1 MKNLITISFLAILCT
16 FNTNGQLLYSIQG
29 KNLKQPSYI
38 YGTIHVMPKKD
49 FSLSKDIQS
58 AFANC
63 QVLAMEVDLNM
74 DFKTQLEIAQQSLLP
89 EGKTIADLTS
99 PEEAKRVKQFCL
111 DSMHWKESKYEKM
124 SRLKP
129 FFLSSVI
136 LQELIGKSKSFEQEF
151 NKLAKKKKM
160 PAVGL
165 ETIQFQMNMVNTISN
180 EEQMKMLLLG
190 LSTNNSEFNKM
201 LNAYLK
207 QDLIGLGALMNDAEL
222 SPEFNENML
231 LQRNRNWIP
240 VIEKLV
246 SEKPTFIAVGAG
258 HLPGNEGVL
267 NLLREAGY
275 EVTPVGF

>member
-1 MKNLITISFLAILCT
+1 MKKYVILLTVLMLFTTNSFA
-16 FNTNGQLLYSIQG
+16 QLLYKIEG
-29 KNLKQPSYI
+29 NNLNSVSYI

-49 FSLSKDIQS
+49 FEISKSIQTS
-58 AFANC
+58 FNAC

-74 DFKTQLEIAQQSLLP
+74 DFKTQLEAAQQSFLP
-89 EGKTIADLTS
+89 EGKTIADLAS
-99 PEEAKRVKQFCL
+99 ADDVNKVKQFCI

-136 LQELIGKSKSFEQEF
+136 LQELIGKSKSFEKEF
-151 NKLAKKKKM
+151 NNLAKKKKM
-160 PAVGL
+160 TTIGL
-165 ETIQFQMNMVNTISN
+165 ETLQFQMNMVNTVSN
-180 EEQMKMLLLG
+180 EEQMKMLLQG

-201 LNAYLK
+201 LAAYLR
-207 QDLIGLGALMNDAEL
+207 QDLTGLGNLMNDAEL
-222 SPEFNENML
+222 SPEFNENLL

-240 VIEKLV
+240 IISKLI

-258 HLPGNEGVL
+258 HLPGEKGVL

-275 EVTPVGF
+275 TVTPVN

>member
-1 MKNLITISFLAILCT
+1 MKKHVILLTVVMLFTTNT
-16 FNTNGQLLYSIQG
+16 FAQLLYKIEG
-29 KNLKQPSYI
+29 NNLTSVSYI

-49 FSLSKDIQS
+49 FEISKSIQS
-58 AFANC
+58 SFNAC

-74 DFKTQLEIAQQSLLP
+74 DFKTQLEAAQQSFLP
-89 EGKTIADLTS
+89 EGKTIADLAS
-99 PEEAKRVKQFCL
+99 ADDVQKVKQFCM
-111 DSMHWKESKYEKM
+111 DSMHWKESKYAKM

-136 LQELIGKSKSFEQEF
+136 LQELIGKSKSFEKEF

-160 PAVGL
+160 TTIGL
-165 ETIQFQMNMVNTISN
+165 ETLQFQMNMVNTVSN
-180 EEQMKMLLLG
+180 EEQMKMLLQG

-201 LNAYLK
+201 LDAYLR
-207 QDLIGLGALMNDAEL
+207 QDLIGLGNLMNDAEL
-222 SPEFNENML
+222 SPEFNENLL

-240 VIEKLV
+240 IISKLI

-258 HLPGNEGVL
+258 HLPGEKGVL

-275 EVTPVGF
+275 TVTPIQ

>member
-1 MKNLITISFLAILCT
+1 MKKYAILLT
-16 FNTNGQLLYSIQG
+16 VLMLFTTNSFAQLLYKIEG
-29 KNLKQPSYI
+29 NNLNSVSYI

-49 FSLSKDIQS
+49 FEISKSIQS
-58 AFANC
+58 SFNAC

-74 DFKTQLEIAQQSLLP
+74 DFKTQLEAAQQSFLP
-89 EGKTIADLTS
+89 EGKTIADLAS
-99 PEEAKRVKQFCL
+99 ADDVNKVKQFCI

-136 LQELIGKSKSFEQEF
+136 LQELIGKSKSFEKEF
-151 NKLAKKKKM
+151 NNLAKKKKM
-160 PAVGL
+160 TTIGL
-165 ETIQFQMNMVNTISN
+165 ETLQFQMNMVNTVSN
-180 EEQMKMLLLG
+180 EEQMKMLLQG

-201 LNAYLK
+201 LAAYLR
-207 QDLIGLGALMNDAEL
+207 QDLTGLGNLMNDAEL
-222 SPEFNENML
+222 SPEFNENLL

-240 VIEKLV
+240 IISKLI

-258 HLPGNEGVL
+258 HLPGEKGVL

-275 EVTPVGF
+275 TVTPVN

>member
-1 MKNLITISFLAILCT
+1 MILLTVLMLFTTNSFA
-16 FNTNGQLLYSIQG
+16 QLLYKIEG
-29 KNLKQPSYI
+29 NNLNSVSYI

-49 FSLSKDIQS
+49 FEISKSIQS
-58 AFANC
+58 SFNAC

-74 DFKTQLEIAQQSLLP
+74 DFKTQLEAAQQSFLP
-89 EGKTIADLTS
+89 EGKTIADLAS
-99 PEEAKRVKQFCL
+99 ADDVKKVRQFCI

-136 LQELIGKSKSFEQEF
+136 LQELIGKSKSFEKEF
-151 NKLAKKKKM
+151 NNLAKKKKM
-160 PAVGL
+160 TTIGL
-165 ETIQFQMNMVNTISN
+165 ETLQFQMNMVNTVSN
-180 EEQMKMLLLG
+180 EEQMKMLLQG

-201 LNAYLK
+201 LAAYLR
-207 QDLIGLGALMNDAEL
+207 QDLVGLGNLMNDAEL
-222 SPEFNENML
+222 SPEFNENLL

-240 VIEKLV
+240 IIAKLI

-258 HLPGNEGVL
+258 HLPGEKGVL

-275 EVTPVGF
+275 TVTPVN

>member
-1 MKNLITISFLAILCT
+1 MKKYVILLTVLMLFTTNT
-16 FNTNGQLLYSIQG
+16 FAQLLYKIEG
-29 KNLKQPSYI
+29 NNLTSVSYI

-49 FSLSKDIQS
+49 FEISKSIQS
-58 AFANC
+58 SFNAC

-74 DFKTQLEIAQQSLLP
+74 DFKTQLEAAQQSFLP
-89 EGKTIADLTS
+89 EGKTIADLAS
-99 PEEAKRVKQFCL
+99 ADDVQKVKQFCM
-111 DSMHWKESKYEKM
+111 DSMHWKESKYAKM

-136 LQELIGKSKSFEQEF
+136 LQELIGKSKSFEKEF

-160 PAVGL
+160 TTIGL
-165 ETIQFQMNMVNTISN
+165 ETLQFQMNMVNTVSN
-180 EEQMKMLLLG
+180 EEQMKMLLQG

-201 LNAYLK
+201 LDAYLR
-207 QDLIGLGALMNDAEL
+207 QDLIGLGNLMNDAEL
-222 SPEFNENML
+222 SPEFNENLL

-240 VIEKLV
+240 IISKLI

-258 HLPGNEGVL
+258 HLPGEKGVL

-275 EVTPVGF
+275 TVTPIQ

>member
-1 MKNLITISFLAILCT
+1 MKKHVILLTVLMLFTTNT
-16 FNTNGQLLYSIQG
+16 FAQLLYKIEG
-29 KNLKQPSYI
+29 NNLTSVSYI

-49 FSLSKDIQS
+49 FEISKSIQS
-58 AFANC
+58 SFNAC

-74 DFKTQLEIAQQSLLP
+74 DFKTQLEAAQQSFLP
-89 EGKTIADLTS
+89 EGKTIADLAS
-99 PEEAKRVKQFCL
+99 ADDVQKVKQFCM
-111 DSMHWKESKYEKM
+111 DSMHWKESKYAKM

-136 LQELIGKSKSFEQEF
+136 LQELIGKSKSFEKEF

-160 PAVGL
+160 TTIGL
-165 ETIQFQMNMVNTISN
+165 ETLQFQMNMVNTVSN
-180 EEQMKMLLLG
+180 EEQMKMLLQG

-201 LNAYLK
+201 LEAYLR
-207 QDLIGLGALMNDAEL
+207 QDLIGLGNLMNDAEL
-222 SPEFNENML
+222 SPEFNENLL

-240 VIEKLV
+240 IISKLI

-258 HLPGNEGVL
+258 HLPGEKGVL

-275 EVTPVGF
+275 TVTPIQ

>member
-1 MKNLITISFLAILCT
+1 MKKYVILLTVLMLFTTNSFA
-16 FNTNGQLLYSIQG
+16 QLLYKIEG
-29 KNLKQPSYI
+29 NNLNSVSYI

-49 FSLSKDIQS
+49 FEISKSIQS
-58 AFANC
+58 SFNAC

-74 DFKTQLEIAQQSLLP
+74 DFKTQLEAAQQSFLP
-89 EGKTIADLTS
+89 EGKTIADLAS
-99 PEEAKRVKQFCL
+99 ADDVKKVRQFCI

-136 LQELIGKSKSFEQEF
+136 LQELIGKSKSFEKEF
-151 NKLAKKKKM
+151 NNLAKKKKM
-160 PAVGL
+160 TTIGL
-165 ETIQFQMNMVNTISN
+165 ETLQFQMNMVNTVSN
-180 EEQMKMLLLG
+180 EEQMKMLLQG

-201 LNAYLK
+201 LAAYLR
-207 QDLIGLGALMNDAEL
+207 QDLVGLGNLMNDAEL
-222 SPEFNENML
+222 SPEFNENLL

-240 VIEKLV
+240 IIAKLI

-258 HLPGNEGVL
+258 HLPGEKGVL

-275 EVTPVGF
+275 TVTPVN

>member
-1 MKNLITISFLAILCT
+1 MKKHVILLTVLMLFTTNT
-16 FNTNGQLLYSIQG
+16 FAQLLYKIEG
-29 KNLKQPSYI
+29 NNLTSVSYI

-49 FSLSKDIQS
+49 FEISKSIQS
-58 AFANC
+58 SFNAC

-74 DFKTQLEIAQQSLLP
+74 DFKTQLEAAQQSFLP
-89 EGKTIADLTS
+89 EGKTIADLAS
-99 PEEAKRVKQFCL
+99 ADDVQKVKQFCM
-111 DSMHWKESKYEKM
+111 DSMHWKESKYAKM

-136 LQELIGKSKSFEQEF
+136 LQELIGKSKSFEKEF

-160 PAVGL
+160 TTIGL
-165 ETIQFQMNMVNTISN
+165 ETLQFQMNMVNTVSN
-180 EEQMKMLLLG
+180 EEQMKMLLQG

-201 LNAYLK
+201 LDAYLR
-207 QDLIGLGALMNDAEL
+207 QDLIGLGNLMNDAEL
-222 SPEFNENML
+222 SPEFNENLL

-240 VIEKLV
+240 IISKLI

-258 HLPGNEGVL
+258 HLPGEKGVL

-275 EVTPVGF
+275 TVTPIQ

>member
-1 MKNLITISFLAILCT
+1 MLFTTNT
-16 FNTNGQLLYSIQG
+16 FAQLLYKIEG
-29 KNLKQPSYI
+29 NNLTSVSYI

-49 FSLSKDIQS
+49 FEISKSIQS
-58 AFANC
+58 SFNAC

-74 DFKTQLEIAQQSLLP
+74 DFKTQLEAAQQSFLP
-89 EGKTIADLTS
+89 EGKTIADLAS
-99 PEEAKRVKQFCL
+99 ADDVQKVKQFCM
-111 DSMHWKESKYEKM
+111 DSMHWKESKYAKM

-136 LQELIGKSKSFEQEF
+136 LQELIGKSKSFEKEF

-160 PAVGL
+160 TTIGL
-165 ETIQFQMNMVNTISN
+165 ETLQFQMNMVNTVSN
-180 EEQMKMLLLG
+180 EEQMKMLLQG

-201 LNAYLK
+201 LDAYLR
-207 QDLIGLGALMNDAEL
+207 QDLIGLGNLMNDAEL
-222 SPEFNENML
+222 SPEFNENLL

-240 VIEKLV
+240 IISKLI

-258 HLPGNEGVL
+258 HLPGEKGVL

-275 EVTPVGF
+275 TVTPIQ